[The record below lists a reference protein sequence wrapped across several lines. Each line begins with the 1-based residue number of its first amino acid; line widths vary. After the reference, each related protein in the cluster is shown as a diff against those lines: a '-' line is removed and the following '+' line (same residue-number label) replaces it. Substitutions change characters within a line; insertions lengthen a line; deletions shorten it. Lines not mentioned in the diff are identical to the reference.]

1 MNILFQNKNRAVY
14 DIITTVLYTSEFNY
28 NNDAV
33 EYLNNDCLL
42 FEKNGRYNIDDIS
55 IDLLDFFLCTNLKN
69 KSSLTKADE
78 IKINVLG
85 NLMSSKKVF
94 VFLNILT
101 YLDDEFKR
109 KLFLFLK
116 RANKT
121 IINYTTDIEEVLYF
135 DYLVIIHNNE
145 VVIEGATK
153 EVLKEEKIIKKLG
166 FKLPF
171 IVELSS
177 GLKYYGLVNKL
188 YYDNESLVD
197 DLWK

>member
-14 DIITTVLYTSEFNY
+14 DINTTVLYTSEFNY
-28 NNDAV
+28 TTDAV

-42 FEKNGRYNIDDIS
+42 FEKKGRYNIDDIS
-55 IDLLDFFLCTNLKN
+55 PDLLDFFLCTHLKDKPN
-69 KSSLTKADE
+69 LTKADE
-78 IKINVLG
+78 IKINILG
-85 NLMSSKKVF
+85 NLMSLKKVF

-121 IINYTTDIEEVLYF
+121 IINYTTDIEEALHF

-188 YYDNESLVD
+188 YYENESLVD